1 MGPGWKETQTSK
13 EEARHLSFDQQLKS
27 LSLVGGFIKLRL
39 DLKCLV
45 QGHDYMPLWVY
56 WLIMGISI
64 LLVGSVILLIICMIW
79 RLPNGL
85 PAADLTPPLLKPRK
99 VWIYSVD
106 HPLYMDMDLKFAQFL
121 LTDCG
126 TEVALDLLEKQ
137 AILEVEVMTWVGRQ
151 KQEMVESHSKIIIQC
166 FCGMCAKWQVL
177 LGQGAPVQ
185 LCCDHG
191 KPMVDL
197 FMVSM
202 NMILPD
208 FKRPACFSTYVV
220 CYFCEASSKGDVLT
234 CSVQC
239 HSTHSWTG

>member
-1 MGPGWKETQTSK
+1 
-13 EEARHLSFDQQLKS
+13 
-27 LSLVGGFIKLRL
+27 
-39 DLKCLV
+39 
-45 QGHDYMPLWVY
+45 
-56 WLIMGISI
+56 
-64 LLVGSVILLIICMIW
+64 
-79 RLPNGL
+79 
-85 PAADLTPPLLKPRK
+85 
-99 VWIYSVD
+99 
-106 HPLYMDMDLKFAQFL
+106 MDMDLKFAQFL

-151 KQEMVESHSKIIIQC
+151 KQEMVESHSKIIILC

-202 NMILPD
+202 NMILLD

-220 CYFCEASSKGDVLT
+220 CYFCETSSKGDVLT
-234 CSVQC
+234 CSYTLMDRLKEVYFHIQDLEMFQLGHMHC
-239 HSTHSWTG
+239 VGELLGDNYLCSPGDRHLCATLNMFWDWQAHYPDWFKHENLCPADDQDAPSLDEDMFEESLLPSGTGIIKQMPRSVNLGPRPAWQ